1 MPATWQVDPEHPDPR
16 TVDRA
21 VDVLRRGGVV
31 AYPTDTLYGLAIDP
45 RNADAVRRLFALKG
59 RRADA
64 ALPLIAADLAQ
75 AELTGRLDAAARRLA
90 ARWWPGPL
98 TIVIPASAAI
108 HRDALAGGATVAVR
122 VPAHAVARELARAH
136 GFPIGATSANP
147 SGTPALSSAD
157 DVTRALPDVDAILDA
172 GPAPGG
178 APSTIV
184 ELGDRGPRLI
194 RAGAVPWERVLESL

>member
-1 MPATWQVDPEHPDPR
+1 MPLKWTVAASAPEPD
-16 TVDRA
+16 VVARA
-21 VDVLRRGGVV
+21 VEVLRRGAVV

-45 RNADAVRRLFALKG
+45 RSGDAVRRLFALKG

-75 AELTGRLDAAARRLA
+75 AELTGRFDAAARRLA

-147 SGTPALSSAD
+147 SGAPPLSSAA
-157 DVTRALPDVDAILDA
+157 DVILALPEVDAILDA

-184 ELGDRGPRLI
+184 EIGERGPRLI
-194 RAGAVPWERVLESL
+194 RAGAIPWDKVLESL